1 MGLVP
6 ARRPGWLLEGRG
18 DPSPRGMAA
27 QSRFFEGR
35 WTEPGLQA
43 LWHFSLAV
51 EGRGSISLPRSL
63 TKKIMAK
70 QKRSDDWGFPRW
82 RSYGDKGR
90 AAAKVRL
97 CDREGCNNIGDRPA
111 PKAPHSRER
120 WYFCESHAAEYNRNW
135 NYFAGLSP
143 EEAARR
149 AAEEELGNSGFR
161 QSAQWKWA
169 GPGDGSR
176 SRDEMRA
183 LDALGLDSDADF
195 KAVKAAHRRLV
206 KETHPDANQGDAEAA
221 KRFKQ
226 IQAAYDVLRKA
237 EERNTGKDG

>member
-18 DPSPRGMAA
+18 DPPPRGMAA
-27 QSRFFEGR
+27 QSRPKGATDR
-35 WTEPGLQA
+35 TRLTGP
-43 LWHFSLAV
+43 LAHLASHS
-51 EGRGSISLPRSL
+51 RGDFLKWVGMP
-63 TKKIMAK
+63 K

-82 RSYGDKGR
+82 RSYGEKGR
-90 AAAKVRL
+90 HAAKLRL
-97 CDREGCNNIGDRPA
+97 CDREGCNEIGDRPA

-120 WYFCESHAAEYNRNW
+120 WYFCEAHAAEYNKNW

-149 AAEEELGNSGFR
+149 AANEERGASGFR
-161 QSAQWKWA
+161 KSAHWRWA

-176 SRDEMRA
+176 TRDEMRA
-183 LDALGLDSDADF
+183 LDALELDSDADF

-206 KETHPDANQGDAEAA
+206 KETHPDANPGDQEAA

-226 IQAAYDVLRKA
+226 VQAAYDVLRKA
-237 EERNTGKDG
+237 EERRNEKPT